1 MRKLLV
7 NLMTD
12 EQISRLT
19 LPELIELLQ
28 RISEEIE
35 IRVMKLT

>member
-19 LPELIELLQ
+19 LPELIKLIKQLLEEVETRAMEL
-28 RISEEIE
+28 
-35 IRVMKLT
+35 T